1 MCILLNYSPQR
12 LMKIKILLAFL
23 VPVLFAFSANSQGF
37 VNKLKQKAD
46 QAASKALEK
55 KAKEKA
61 GISDEPDQGN
71 SEQHQ
76 SGSSSET
83 RHHPTNKGGGGLVST
98 PPDVKQNLAD
108 AETSYKTGSYG
119 EARYAVQQA
128 MLGVEMEI
136 GKKVLEMMPQS
147 VSSLDKVA
155 EADQVTSSGYGWAG
169 LTIHR
174 EYMKD
179 DKELRATVANNSAW
193 MSAVNMYMANGGY
206 SQTTNGEQNW
216 KQTKVKGHKAII
228 EYDESS
234 GYKLSVPLGQTSL
247 IVWEAVNF
255 SSEQEMMAAANSF
268 DIDGIKKMLGE
279 K

>member
-1 MCILLNYSPQR
+1 MKTKLLSTC
-12 LMKIKILLAFL
+12 L
-23 VPVLFAFSANSQGF
+23 VVFLFAFSANAQGF

-61 GISDEPDQGN
+61 GISEETDEQNNTNQDQSASQN
-71 SEQHQ
+71 KNKPS
-76 SGSSSET
+76 
-83 RHHPTNKGGGGLVST
+83 NKGGGGLIST
-98 PPDVKQNLAD
+98 PPDVKQNLTD
-108 AETSYKTGSYG
+108 AETSYKAGSYG

-136 GKKVLEMMPQS
+136 GRKVLEGLPSS
-147 VSSLDKVA
+147 VSGLDKVQ
-155 EADQVTSSGYGWAG
+155 ESDQVTSSGYGWAG

-174 EYMKD
+174 EYLKD
-179 DKELRATVANNSAW
+179 DKQLTTTIANNSAW

-206 SQTTNGEQNW
+206 AQTTNGEQNW

-247 IVWEAVNF
+247 IVWEGVNF
-255 SSEQEMMAAANSF
+255 ASEQDMMAAANAF

>member
-1 MCILLNYSPQR
+1 MKMKFLLTC
-12 LMKIKILLAFL
+12 L
-23 VPVLFAFSANSQGF
+23 VAVLFAFTAEGQGF

-46 QAASKALEK
+46 EAASKALEK

-61 GISDEPDQGN
+61 GIEDTEEQQQEQQGVN
-71 SEQHQ
+71 SN
-76 SGSSSET
+76 STGKN
-83 RHHPTNKGGGGLVST
+83 RPANKGGGGLIAT

-108 AETSYKTGSYG
+108 AESAYKTGSYG

-136 GKKVLEMMPQS
+136 GKKVLESLPAS
-147 VSSLDKVA
+147 VSGLDKVQ

-174 EYMKD
+174 EYLKD
-179 DKELRATVANNSAW
+179 DKQLTATVANNSAW
-193 MSAVNMYMANGGY
+193 MTAVNMYLANGGY
-206 SQTTNGEQNW
+206 AQTTNGEQNW
-216 KQTKVKGHKAII
+216 KQTKVKGHRAII
-228 EYDESS
+228 EYDENS

-247 IVWEAVNF
+247 IVWEGVNF
-255 SSEQEMMAAANSF
+255 TSEQDMMSAANAF
-268 DIDGIKKMLGE
+268 DIDGIKNMLGE

>member
-1 MCILLNYSPQR
+1 
-12 LMKIKILLAFL
+12 MKKIILLAGL
-23 VPVLFAFSANSQGF
+23 VAVLFVFQADAQGF

-46 QAASKALEK
+46 EAASKALEK

-61 GISDEPDQGN
+61 GINDDTNNQNTGTTGDSGN
-71 SEQHQ
+71 SSQNKN
-76 SGSSSET
+76 
-83 RHHPTNKGGGGLVST
+83 RPTNKGGGGLIAT
-98 PPDVKQNLAD
+98 PPDVNKNLSE
-108 AETSYKTGSYG
+108 AETSYKAGSYG

-136 GKKVLEMMPQS
+136 GKKVLDAMPES
-147 VSSLDKVA
+147 VSGLGKVQ

-174 EYMKD
+174 EYLND
-179 DKELRATVANNSAW
+179 DKQLTVTVANNSAW
-193 MSAVNMYMANGGY
+193 MSAVNMYLANGGY

-228 EYDESS
+228 EYDDNT

-247 IVWEAVNF
+247 IVWEGVNLG
-255 SSEQEMMAAANSF
+255 SEDDMMAAANSF

>member
-1 MCILLNYSPQR
+1 
-12 LMKIKILLAFL
+12 MKMKFLLACL
-23 VPVLFAFSANSQGF
+23 VAVLFAFSADAQGF

-61 GISDEPDQGN
+61 GISDEADQN
-71 SEQHQ
+71 ANQQ
-76 SGSSSET
+76 SGSTSPSQN
-83 RHHPTNKGGGGLVST
+83 RNRPTNKGGGGLIST
-98 PPDVKQNLAD
+98 PPDVNQNLAD

-136 GKKVLEMMPQS
+136 GKKVLEMMPEA
-147 VSSLDKVA
+147 VSGLDKVQ

-174 EYMKD
+174 EYLKD
-179 DKELRATVANNSAW
+179 DKELRATVANNAAW

-216 KQTKVKGHKAII
+216 KQTKVNGHKAII
-228 EYDESS
+228 EYDDNS

-247 IVWEAVNF
+247 IVWEGVNF
-255 SSEQEMMAAANSF
+255 ASEQEVMAAANSF